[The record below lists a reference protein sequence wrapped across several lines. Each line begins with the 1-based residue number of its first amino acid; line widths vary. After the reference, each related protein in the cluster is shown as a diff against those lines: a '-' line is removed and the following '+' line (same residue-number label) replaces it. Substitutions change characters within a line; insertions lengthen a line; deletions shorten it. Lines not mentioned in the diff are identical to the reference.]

1 MKFASR
7 WSVDNPLLVNLF
19 TLTLLVGGAYAGLR
33 MIREMFP
40 EARPDRILIVT
51 PYPGATPSEIEKG
64 ITRKIEEQI
73 KDVDGVETIESAVS
87 EGMSRIFVELESGY
101 ADIQKAVRDIE
112 NAIDSIPQED
122 FPEEALETTVAEFE
136 PRWPVIS
143 VSVYGD
149 VDPRTLK
156 VLGERLRE
164 DVLNLPGITDVVLG
178 GTLKDEISIEVA
190 PDQLVKYGVSFMQVA
205 DAVGAT
211 SLDLPG
217 GQIKTRSSNIA
228 VRTLGE
234 RAWGE
239 ELRDVIVRA
248 TPGGRTVRLSDVA
261 RVIDGFEDAEVEGR
275 FGGSPAASVTVY
287 KTPDQDAVRI
297 SSLVK
302 ALVAGRMGEP
312 LTRSWS
318 DRLLARLSGNDEIG
332 TVYDRASS
340 DRYPPGVR
348 LATHGD
354 LARFVEGRLDL
365 LQRNGLAGLVLVFF
379 SLLVFLHWRVAFWVM
394 TGLVVAIAGTV
405 LAMYLAG
412 HTLNLISML
421 ALIIVLGMLVDDGII
436 VAENIYAKMESG
448 LEPRLAAIEGA
459 EEVTWPVIGA
469 VSTTVAAFLPLLFIE
484 GQMGQWMGVLP
495 VIVCIA
501 LAVSVIEVLTC
512 MPAHLAHG
520 VAPHASTAVH
530 TAQSPAGHSAGS
542 RLRAKLRAMQHLLL
556 ERVLNRGYD
565 RLVRICVRNRYVTMA
580 AFGAAMLMT
589 IGLVAG
595 GHVPFVFLQ
604 KMDSETIVAN
614 LQMSVGTPMAR
625 TREAAAVIE
634 KAAVDLPELKFVFS
648 LVGSQLDDDMVMPTS
663 QSHAAQVFI
672 ELGPIE
678 DRTRTS
684 EEVLEELRARTADI
698 PGVEKLKYTTIQGG
712 PGGAAIQLEI
722 SGDRLEDLRR
732 IATDYRTKLAG
743 FEGVYDITDDFDA
756 GRREV
761 QIELY
766 DSARA
771 LGLTTASLA
780 TQIRAAF
787 YGYEARKIQRGREDV
802 KLMVR
807 YPEEFRRR
815 VHDVESMYVATPDG
829 TSVPFREVARL
840 VEGVGY
846 STITRKDQRRTV
858 TIRADVNEDVTNA
871 YLVTETLAGSF
882 PETIAQYPGVRMQFT
897 GRQEETSKS
906 FGSLRIG
913 FAVACAL
920 IFVILTAIFR
930 SYLQPMII
938 MAAIPFGLIGAVIGH
953 WGMGYP
959 LTIMSMIG
967 LVALTGI
974 VVNDAI
980 VLVNFINVRV
990 RAGAEPGAAVVEA
1003 ARARLRP
1010 IMLTSIT
1017 TVLGLGPLVLEQS
1030 FQARFLIPMAISVSA
1045 GLIFATVL
1053 TLLAVP
1059 ALYMIVLD
1067 MKSLTVRLWRWLL
1080 GRPAPAPAA

>member
-1 MKFASR
+1 
-7 WSVDNPLLVNLF
+7 VENPLLVNLF
-19 TLTLLVGGAYAGLR
+19 TLTILVGGAYAGMG

-40 EARPDRILIVT
+40 EARPDRIMILT

-73 KDVDGVETIESAVS
+73 KDIEGVETIESIVS
-87 EGMSRIFVELESGY
+87 EGMSRIIVELESRY
-101 ADIQKAVRDIE
+101 DDIQKAVRDIE

-149 VDPRTLK
+149 LDPRTMK

-164 DVLNLPGITDVVLG
+164 DVLGLPGITDVVLG
-178 GTLKDEISIEVA
+178 GTLDDEISIEVA

-205 DAVGAT
+205 EAVAAT
-211 SLDLPG
+211 SMDLPG
-217 GQIKTRSSNIA
+217 GQIKTRASNIA

-234 RAWGE
+234 REWGE
-239 ELRDVIVRA
+239 ELRDIIIRA
-248 TPGGRTVRLSDVA
+248 TPGGRSVRLSDVA
-261 RVIDGFEDAEVEGR
+261 RVVDGFEDSEVEGR
-275 FGGSPAASVTVY
+275 FGGHPAASVTVY

-297 SSLVK
+297 SALVQ
-302 ALVAGRMGEP
+302 ALVAGGMGQP
-312 LTRSWS
+312 LKRSWT
-318 DRLLARLSGNDEIG
+318 DRLMAKLSGRDEVAE
-332 TVYDRASS
+332 VYDRAAAE
-340 DRYPPGVR
+340 RYPPGVK

-354 LARFVEGRLDL
+354 LARFVQGRLDL
-365 LQRNGLAGLVLVFF
+365 LQRNGLFGLGLVFV
-379 SLLVFLHWRVAFWVM
+379 SLLIFLHWRVAFWVM
-394 TGLVVAIAGTV
+394 VGLLVAMAGTV
-405 LAMYLAG
+405 LAMSLAG

-421 ALIIVLGMLVDDGII
+421 ALIIVIGMLVDDGII
-436 VAENIYAKMESG
+436 VAENIYAKMEAG
-448 LEPRLAAIEGA
+448 LEPRLAAIEGTS
-459 EEVTWPVIGA
+459 EVTWPVIGA
-469 VSTTVAAFLPLLFIE
+469 VSTTIAAFLPLLFIE

-495 VIVCIA
+495 IIVCIA
-501 LAVSVIEVLTC
+501 LGVSVIEVLTC

-520 VAPHASTAVH
+520 VAPHEAPAIH
-530 TAQSPAGHSAGS
+530 TAESPPHNTAGS
-542 RLRAKLRAMQHLLL
+542 RLRARMRTMQHLLV
-556 ERVLNRGYD
+556 ERLLNRYYD
-565 RLVRICVRNRYVTMA
+565 RLVRVCVRYRYVTMG
-580 AFGAAMLMT
+580 AFCSAMLMT
-589 IGLVAG
+589 LGLVAG

-614 LQMSVGTPMAR
+614 LQMSIGTPMAR

-678 DRTRTS
+678 ERTRTS
-684 EEVLEELRARTADI
+684 EDVLEELRRKTAEI

-712 PGGAAIQLEI
+712 PGGAAIQLEV
-722 SGDRLEDLRR
+722 SGDRIEDLRA
-732 IATDYRTKLAG
+732 IATAYKAKLAE

-787 YGYEARKIQRGREDV
+787 YGFEARKIQRGREDV
-802 KLMVR
+802 KIMVR
-807 YPEEFRRR
+807 YPEDFRRR
-815 VHDVESMYVATPDG
+815 VHDVESMHIATPDG
-829 TSVPFREVARL
+829 ASIPFREVARL
-840 VEGVGY
+840 VEGIGY

-858 TIRADVNEDVTNA
+858 TVLADINEDVTNA
-871 YLVTETLAGSF
+871 QLVIGALTSEFPATLA
-882 PETIAQYPGVRMQFT
+882 EYPGVDMQFT
-897 GRQEETSKS
+897 GRQEETMKS

-913 FAVACAL
+913 FAVACAM

-953 WGMGYP
+953 WLMGYP

-980 VLVNFINVRV
+980 VLVNFINVRI
-990 RAGAEPGAAVVEA
+990 REGGEPFASVVEA
-1003 ARARLRP
+1003 ARLRLRP

-1067 MKSLTVRLWRWLL
+1067 SKALTVRLWRWLL
-1080 GRPAPAPAA
+1080 GRPAVATTT